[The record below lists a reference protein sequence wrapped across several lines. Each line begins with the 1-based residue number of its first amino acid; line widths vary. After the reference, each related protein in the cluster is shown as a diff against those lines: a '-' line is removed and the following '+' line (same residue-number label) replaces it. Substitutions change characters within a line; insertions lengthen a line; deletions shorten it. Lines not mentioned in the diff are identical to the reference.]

1 MALRLLSIL
10 HKNFI
15 APVAA
20 ADLAVAAAVAAAV
33 AVAAAAAAAA
43 AGNGNGNEMC
53 LYVTIY
59 TQGEV
64 GLNLSVYW
72 A

>member
-1 MALRLLSIL
+1 MWAGKGSLQIC
-10 HKNFI
+10 
-15 APVAA
+15 
-20 ADLAVAAAVAAAV
+20 
-33 AVAAAAAAAA
+33 AAAAAAAA
-43 AGNGNGNEMC
+43 GNGNEMC

>member
-20 ADLAVAAAVAAAV
+20 ADLAVVAAVLPPAVAAALLKLPA
-33 AVAAAAAAAA
+33 AVPGYR
-43 AGNGNGNEMC
+43 AG
-53 LYVTIY
+53 
-59 TQGEV
+59 
-64 GLNLSVYW
+64 
-72 A
+72 